1 MSQEEV
7 KPLKGDYE
15 LKVYRSKLSQENFKK
30 TGKFL
35 NPNDFICKKSTTT
48 EEELFTNIEEP
59 FKKPWQKLD
68 EYGKINRMKKYV
80 CEYTI
85 INKLDNDKKNE
96 LKKVLI
102 DGIKFKI
109 ITSKTLIDYDIEN
122 AKINKILN
130 LVIDDNGNFKLE
142 NKKNN
147 KKNKKEII
155 ENAIDEL
162 VYEE

>member
-35 NPNDFICKKSTTT
+35 NPNDFICKKATTT

-68 EYGKINRMKKYV
+68 EYGKINRIKKYV
-80 CEYTI
+80 CEYVS
-85 INKLDNDKKNE
+85 INQLDTNKKNE
-96 LKKVLI
+96 LKKVLM

-155 ENAIDEL
+155 EKAIDEL

>member
-1 MSQEEV
+1 MSQEES
-7 KPLKGDYE
+7 KLLKGDYE
-15 LKVYRSKLSQENFKK
+15 LKVYRSKLSQESFKK

-35 NPNDFICKKSTTT
+35 NPNDFICKTSTAT
-48 EEELFTNIEEP
+48 EAELFTNIEEP

-68 EYGKINRMKKYV
+68 EYGKINRIKKYV

-85 INKLDNDKKNE
+85 INKLDNNKKNE
-96 LKKVLI
+96 LKNLLI
-102 DGIKFKI
+102 GGIKYKI
-109 ITSKTLIDYDIEN
+109 ITSKSLIDYDIEN

-142 NKKNN
+142 NKKNE

-155 ENAIDEL
+155 EHVIDEL

>member
-1 MSQEEV
+1 MSQEES

-15 LKVYRSKLSQENFKK
+15 LKVYRSKLSQESFKK

-35 NPNDFICKKSTTT
+35 NPNDFICKKSNIT
-48 EEELFTNIEEP
+48 EQELFTNIEEP

-68 EYGKINRMKKYV
+68 EYGKINRIKKYV

-85 INKLDNDKKNE
+85 INKLDNNKKNE
-96 LKKVLI
+96 LKNLLI
-102 DGIKFKI
+102 GGIKYKI

>member
-1 MSQEEV
+1 MSQEES

-15 LKVYRSKLSQENFKK
+15 LKVYRSKLSQESFKK

-35 NPNDFICKKSTTT
+35 NPNDFICKKSNIT
-48 EEELFTNIEEP
+48 EQELFTNIEEP

-68 EYGKINRMKKYV
+68 EYGKINRIKKYV

-85 INKLDNDKKNE
+85 INKLDNNKKNE
-96 LKKVLI
+96 LKNLLI
-102 DGIKFKI
+102 GGIKYKI

-147 KKNKKEII
+147 QKNKKQII

>member
-15 LKVYRSKLSQENFKK
+15 LKVYRSKLSQESFKK

-35 NPNDFICKKSTTT
+35 NPNDFICKKSNIT
-48 EEELFTNIEEP
+48 EQELFTNIEEP

-68 EYGKINRMKKYV
+68 EYGKINRIKKYV

>member
-1 MSQEEV
+1 MSQEES
-7 KPLKGDYE
+7 KQLKGDYE
-15 LKVYRSKLSQENFKK
+15 LKVYRSKLSQESFKK

-35 NPNDFICKKSTTT
+35 NPNDFICKKSNIT
-48 EEELFTNIEEP
+48 EQELFTNIEEP

-68 EYGKINRMKKYV
+68 EYGKINRIKKYV

-85 INKLDNDKKNE
+85 INKLDNNKKNE
-96 LKKVLI
+96 LKNLLI
-102 DGIKFKI
+102 GGIKYKI

>member
-35 NPNDFICKKSTTT
+35 NPNDFICKKPTTT

-59 FKKPWQKLD
+59 FKKPSQKLD
-68 EYGKINRMKKYV
+68 EYGKINRIKKYV

-85 INKLDNDKKNE
+85 INQLDNDKKNE

-155 ENAIDEL
+155 EKAIDEL